1 MRKLMFALVLAVS
14 VQSFVAA
21 QNRGGYGQPVS
32 VTGTLGLQ
40 HGHIT
45 VSGDGTAYYV
55 PVLERYIGFI
65 EGLKDGVRI
74 SLEGYVLGNG
84 DYAQIRPV
92 KVTIDG
98 KDYDFS
104 PRVPPMPYHNN
115 RRHGN
120 GGRGYGD
127 GYGGH
132 GWGGQSRNGG
142 RW

>member
-1 MRKLMFALVLAVS
+1 MRKLMFALALAVS
-14 VQSFVAA
+14 AQGFVAA
-21 QNRGGYGQPVS
+21 QNGGGYGQPVS

-45 VSGDGTAYYV
+45 VSGEGTAYYV
-55 PVLERYIGFI
+55 PVLEQYIGFI
-65 EGLKDGVRI
+65 EGLKDGARI
-74 SLEGYVLGNG
+74 SLEGYVWGNG
-84 DYAQIRPV
+84 GYARIRPV

-104 PRVPPMPYHNN
+104 PRVPPMPYHND
-115 RRHGN
+115 RRRGY

-127 GYGGH
+127 GYGG
-132 GWGGQSRNGG
+132 QSRNGG